1 MRGQRQKEN
10 EGKAIKEE
18 RFNRQIKGPDRER
31 RQRNRV
37 YDGKTGGRKMI
48 EQLRGKE
55 ETRENEK

>member
-37 YDGKTGGRKMI
+37 YEGKTGGRKMI